1 MRAMQLT
8 INGKNSNFPSP
19 LNLQD
24 YLKKQNID
32 LEAIVVEINEKIIKK
47 TEWPTTILQENDVVE
62 LIMFVGGG

>member
-1 MRAMQLT
+1 MQLT